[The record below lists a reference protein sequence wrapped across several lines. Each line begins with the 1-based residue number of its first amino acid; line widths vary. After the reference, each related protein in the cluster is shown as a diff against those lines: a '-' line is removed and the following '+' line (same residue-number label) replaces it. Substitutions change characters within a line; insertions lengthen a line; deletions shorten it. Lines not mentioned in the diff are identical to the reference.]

1 MQPIGSHNYFVYI
14 LTNKNK
20 TVLYTGVTNDL
31 KRRLVEHK
39 EDSENSKKTFA
50 GKYNTVFLIY
60 YERFQYI
67 EHAIEREKEI
77 KSWRRE
83 KKINLINSFNKEWKF
98 LNNEV
103 FE

>member
-1 MQPIGSHNYFVYI
+1 
-14 LTNKNK
+14 
-20 TVLYTGVTNDL
+20 VTNDL
-31 KRRLVEHK
+31 KRRLFEHK
-39 EDSENSKKTFA
+39 EDSENSKETFA

-60 YERFQYI
+60 YERFQYV
-67 EHAIEREKEI
+67 EHAIKKEKEI
-77 KSWRRE
+77 KSCRRE